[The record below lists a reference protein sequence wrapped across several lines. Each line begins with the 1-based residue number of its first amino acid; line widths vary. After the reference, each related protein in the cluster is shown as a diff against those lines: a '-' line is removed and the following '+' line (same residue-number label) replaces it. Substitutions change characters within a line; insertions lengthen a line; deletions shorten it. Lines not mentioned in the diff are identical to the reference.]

1 MKKINLIIE
10 IAVFSLSMLFM
21 ASCKNVKNNEN
32 QTEQATTNDSINHF
46 EIIAYATANT
56 GEISTE
62 TTRQLDEIIYS
73 FLHLKDDS
81 LEVNEK
87 SNDYLT
93 YLSSLKKVN
102 PDLKVLVS
110 LGGWGGCKTC
120 SDVFSNQEGRK
131 HFTESLKSVLNKYNA
146 DGIDLDWEYPAI
158 EGFPDHA
165 FKPEDRHNFTLLVQE
180 LREALGP
187 DRVISFAAGGFPEY
201 LKNSIEWKE
210 VMAVVDHV
218 NIMSYD
224 IVNGN
229 STKTGHHTSLF
240 STTSQKT
247 SVKSSVDYLDSLGV
261 PKEKMV
267 IGAAFY
273 GRVWENVKDTLNGLY
288 QQGKFKQGVAYR
300 NLDNYLKENPG
311 YQIYWDSIA
320 HAPYA
325 YNSEKGLFTTFDDS
339 LSIADK
345 TRYAIKNDLGG
356 IMFWELSN
364 DKPEKGLLNVIYQT
378 KVNTEN

>member
-1 MKKINLIIE
+1 MKNLIFKIAVLPFLLISIFSCNGSKNSKKE
-10 IAVFSLSMLFM
+10 IA
-21 ASCKNVKNNEN
+21 
-32 QTEQATTNDSINHF
+32 QANTKDGENHF

-56 GEISTE
+56 GEISKE
-62 TTRQLDEIIYS
+62 NVMQLDEIIYS
-73 FLHLKDDS
+73 FLHLKGDT
-81 LEVNEK
+81 LEVNER
-87 SNDYLT
+87 SDEYLT
-93 YLSSLKKVN
+93 YLSSLKKMN

-120 SDVFSNQEGRK
+120 SDVFSTEEGRK
-131 HFTESLKSVLNKYNA
+131 NFTQSLRSILNKYNA

-158 EGFPDHA
+158 EGFPDHD
-165 FKPEDRHNFTLLVQE
+165 FKPEDKHNFTLLVQE
-180 LREALGP
+180 LRDGLGE

-201 LKNSIEWKE
+201 LRNSIEWKE
-210 VMAVVDHV
+210 VMEVVDHV

-229 STKTGHHTSLF
+229 SIKTGHHTSLF

-273 GRVWENVKDTLNGLY
+273 ARVWEHVGDTLKGLY

-300 NLDNYLKENPG
+300 NFDNYLKENPG
-311 YQIYWDSIA
+311 YQIYWDSVA

-378 KVNTEN
+378 KKNTEN